1 MRYILVAIRDRA
13 IDAFQP
19 IFNVRA
25 TGEAIRAFQDAL
37 NKPDNPMNTHADDYD
52 LYSLG
57 TFDDDTGQITVHTK
71 PEQIAIGKQL
81 LRT

>member
-1 MRYILVAIRDRA
+1 MKYLLVSIRDRA

-25 TGEAIRAFQDAL
+25 PGEAIRAFQDAL
-37 NKPDNPMNTHADDYD
+37 NKPDNPMNAHADDYD

-57 TFDDDTGQITVHTK
+57 TFDDDTGQITIHAK